1 MIRLKITKTEV
12 YGIDRALDG
21 MRNPMSS
28 LHLSDTECSGNMV
41 EINNILHEE
50 IIIGEKDLDLAQR
63 LIKGGSEHCKFLRQ
77 IRVWAD
83 LRLPRYIWSELDTY
97 HYNTKNSES
106 TMHRLFNVKNPV
118 TLDLFYYDEDD
129 EEEIAELQRDID
141 YLNRLRD
148 RWLVDKK
155 FEHVAKAKRKLPESL
170 LQMRTMDT
178 NYAELR
184 NIYFQRKNHRL
195 KDEWKV
201 VCDWIESLPYAK
213 ELILYRG
220 E

>member
-28 LHLSDTECSGNMV
+28 LHLRDTECSGNMV

>member
-1 MIRLKITKTEV
+1 MRITNTEV
-12 YGIDRALDG
+12 YGLKMALLG
-21 MRNPMSS
+21 MRNPMDSRS
-28 LHLSDTECSGNMV
+28 KSDSYGN
-41 EINNILHEE
+41 EKEGTFK
-50 IIIGEKDLDLAQR
+50 IGEADLDLAQR

-106 TMHRLFNVKNPV
+106 TMHKLFNIKNKIS
-118 TLDLFYYDEDD
+118 LDLFYYDEDD
-129 EEEIAELQRDID
+129 EEEINELQRDIN
-141 YLNRLRD
+141 YLNMLRD

-155 FEHVAKAKRKLPESL
+155 FHHVAKAKRKLPESF

-195 KDEWKV
+195 KDEWGMICK
-201 VCDWIESLPYAK
+201 WIESLPYAK
-213 ELILYRG
+213 ELITYN
-220 E
+220 EK